1 MLALHGERDE
11 YGSAAQ
17 PANIARWAAR
27 PAQVTIFPGAAHMP
41 QRKRPETVV
50 ALVALIQAL

>member
-11 YGSAAQ
+11 YGAAAQ
-17 PANIARWAAR
+17 PASIARWAAS
-27 PAQVTIFPGAAHMP
+27 PAQITIFPGAARMP